1 MDWSLRDLNHGDQ
14 NFAQFLKR
22 HNLVWSDPEAWRAFY
37 NRQVEFALEG
47 LERSRTKAEGE
58 AKGKAEGKVERDQE
72 IALNALR
79 DLPPGQST
87 DDVVET
93 LRRWGISED
102 IVKKALEQVRAE

>member
-1 MDWSLRDLNHGDQ
+1 MDWSLSDLNHGDQ

-47 LERSRTKAEGE
+47 LERSRTKAQ
-58 AKGKAEGKVERDQE
+58 GKADQQME

-79 DLPPGQST
+79 GTVLGENK
-87 DDVVET
+87 DDTAET
-93 LRRWGISED
+93 LRRLGISED
-102 IVKKALEQVRAE
+102 IVKRALEQVRAE